1 MSISNTPLNDFPFFN
16 GGGEMGILMRNND
29 WTKTS
34 LGTPDQWPVQL
45 KQLTATILSTPSPML
60 ICWGEEFIQLYN
72 TAFRP
77 ILGINK
83 HPEALGISAEKTY
96 AEIWET
102 IHPLFNQVFAGN
114 PAHFQDFRLEMN
126 RDGYLEEVFFDFSY
140 SPIRDE
146 SGEIKG
152 ILVICNE
159 TTEKVSSLK
168 RISES
173 EELFR
178 TMAEQS
184 KVLIALGD
192 PEGNT
197 IYFNKAWSDLT
208 GKSADE
214 LNNNGWMSTIHPDD
228 LARFQAS
235 AMQSFQLKE
244 PFKEEFR
251 ILGKDGK
258 YHLVLSQNTPRF
270 DKDGLFSGYLG
281 SCTEI
286 TERAEH
292 QWELERAFEQLHLSK
307 EAAQLGTFDL
317 DLEMGTMDWDE
328 RCRTLFG
335 ISHKDAVTYE
345 KDFVTG
351 LHPDDRDHVLS
362 VIDKS
367 FTKDISNGDY
377 DVEYRTV
384 GFEDGTI
391 RWVKAKGK
399 VFFDSNDKPIRFIGS
414 VLDITEQ
421 MNATQQ
427 LAESEARFRSLVE
440 EAPIATCL
448 FVGRDLKIE
457 VANEKMLRV
466 WGKSKSVLGKPL
478 AEAIPELIGQPFLDI
493 LDTIFTTG
501 VAYSGLGMRADLEV
515 DGLLGT
521 YYFDF
526 TYQPLLDSNGE
537 VYGIMDMAVD
547 VTEQVLAQQR
557 IEETQRELLSS
568 FEESPVSIAII
579 SEDNLTFRNV
589 NSSYAAL
596 VDRKPEDLI
605 NKPLLEALPELTG
618 QGFDKILH
626 RVIETGVPFVANGV
640 KVDLLKYGRPETVYV
655 DFTYQPRYEGTDK
668 IVGVLVVAT
677 NVTEQVLARRR
688 IEESETKLRTIISSA
703 PAGIGL
709 YVGPDFIIENPN
721 QTFIDLMGK
730 GPDITGKP
738 LGEVMPELITENQP
752 FLKILDEVFNT
763 GKEYH
768 SSGSLAKI
776 VKNGVM
782 TDGYYNITYTPVFNA
797 GGEVYAILE
806 IGVDVTEQIKSQ
818 QALEEAEA
826 ELRVAIELAGLV
838 TWKLDIKN
846 QTYKY
851 SPRFMEWLGFS
862 EDTQDLMAAYNP
874 LPGEYRES
882 VPERVAEAIAPGS
895 SGFYDNEHP
904 VVNHKTGQV
913 RLIHAQAQVFYD
925 AAGNPAFLSGIAQ
938 DITLQRKMQLALEME
953 VKQRTKELDAA
964 IEQLQTTV
972 EDLAE
977 SNTKL
982 MQSNAELAQFA
993 YIASHDLQEP
1003 LRKISTFS
1011 QLLER
1016 SLGANPSEE
1025 SKNYLGKIR
1034 NSSSRMTALIRDV
1047 LMYSQLV
1054 KENDTYEKVN
1064 LNQIFENVMADY
1076 ELLIEQKEATI
1087 NQQELPTIDAIPL
1100 QMTQLFAN
1108 LLSNALKF
1116 VQKDVKP
1123 VISINA
1129 RMLSEPEAQALG
1141 LSANHQ
1147 YCQIQFADNGIGI
1160 PQEYIEKVF
1169 HIFQRLH
1176 RKSEYEGTGIG
1187 LAICKKIAQ
1196 NHHGDISIENNSDG
1210 GATFN
1215 VILPVKQYA

>member
-1 MSISNTPLNDFPFFN
+1 MSTSNNTANTSPFLN
-16 GGGEMGILMRNND
+16 GGGEMGVLMRDKD

-60 ICWGEEFIQLYN
+60 ICWGEEFVQLYN

-77 ILGINK
+77 ILGTNK
-83 HPEALGISAEKTY
+83 HPEALGISAKKTY

-102 IHPLFNQVFAGN
+102 IEPLFNQVMQGI

-126 RDGYLEEVFFDFSY
+126 REGYLEEVFFDFSY
-140 SPIRDE
+140 SPIKDE
-146 SGEIKG
+146 NGDIKG
-152 ILVICNE
+152 ILVICTE

-168 RISES
+168 RLSKS

-178 TMAEQS
+178 TMAEQTN
-184 KVLIALGD
+184 VLISLGD
-192 PEGNT
+192 PYGNT
-197 IYFNKAWSDLT
+197 IYFNKAWSELT

-214 LNNNGWMSTIHPDD
+214 LSNNGWVDSIHPDD
-228 LARFQAS
+228 LDRFIAS
-235 AMQSFQLKE
+235 TKQSFQLKE
-244 PFKEEFR
+244 PFTDEFR
-251 ILGKDGK
+251 ILGKDNK

-270 DKDGLFSGYLG
+270 DKDGTFGGYLS

-292 QWELERAFEQLHLSK
+292 QQELERAFEQLHLSK

-317 DLEMGTMDWDE
+317 DLERGIMDWDE

-335 ISHKDAVTYE
+335 ITHNGIVTYE

-351 LHPDDRDHVLS
+351 LHPDDRERVLN

-367 FTKDISNGDY
+367 FTKHISNGDY
-377 DVEYRTV
+377 DIEYRTV
-384 GFEDGTI
+384 GFEDEVV

-399 VFFDSNDKPIRFIGS
+399 VFFDENDKPTRFIGS

-448 FVGRDLKIE
+448 FVGRELKIE
-457 VANEKMLRV
+457 VANEKMLAV
-466 WGKSKSVLGKPL
+466 WGKSKSALGKPL
-478 AEAIPELIGQPFLDI
+478 AEAVPELIGQPFLEI
-493 LDTIFTTG
+493 LDTIYTTG
-501 VAYSGLGMRADLEV
+501 VAYTAIGMRGDLKV
-515 DGLLGT
+515 DGILNT
-521 YYFDF
+521 YFFDF
-526 TYQPLLDSNGE
+526 TYQPLFDAKGE
-537 VYGIMDMAVD
+537 VYAIMDMAVD

-596 VDRKPEDLI
+596 VNLKPEDLI
-605 NKPLLEALPELTG
+605 NKPLLEALPELNG
-618 QGFDKILH
+618 QGFDNLL
-626 RVIETGVPFVANGV
+626 RGVIETGVPFVANGV
-640 KVDLLKYGRPETVYV
+640 RVDLMKYGKPESIYV

-668 IVGVLVVAT
+668 VVGVLVVA
-677 NVTEQVLARRR
+677 NEVTEQVIAHRK

-709 YVGPDFIIENPN
+709 YVGADFIIENPN

-730 GPDITGKP
+730 GSDIVGKP
-738 LGEVMPELITENQP
+738 LREVMPELITENQP
-752 FLKILDEVFNT
+752 FLKLLEEVFAT

-782 TDGYYNITYTPVFNA
+782 TDGYYNITYTPVFNKE
-797 GGEVYAILE
+797 GEVYAILE
-806 IGVDVTEQIKSQ
+806 IAVDVTEQIKAQ
-818 QALEEAEA
+818 QALEEAET

-838 TWKLDIKN
+838 TWKLDVKN
-846 QTYKY
+846 QTYSY
-851 SPRFMEWLGFS
+851 SPRFMEWLGFN

-874 LPGEYRES
+874 LPGEYRET
-882 VPERVAEAIAPGS
+882 VPARVAEAIAHGS
-895 SGFYDNEHP
+895 SGIYDNEHP
-904 VVNHKTGQV
+904 VVNHKTGQL
-913 RLIHAQAQVFYD
+913 RLIHAQGQVFYD
-925 AAGNPAFLSGIAQ
+925 TTGNPAFLSGIAQ
-938 DITLQRKMQLALEME
+938 DITLQREMQLALEEE

-964 IEQLQTTV
+964 IEKLQTTV
-972 EDLAE
+972 EELAE

-982 MQSNAELAQFA
+982 IQSNAELAQFA

-1016 SLGANPSEE
+1016 SLGANPSDE
-1025 SKNYLGKIR
+1025 SKNFLGKIR

-1054 KENDTYEKVN
+1054 KENNIYEKVN
-1064 LNQIFENVMADY
+1064 LNQIFENVLADY
-1076 ELLIEQKEATI
+1076 ELLIEQKEANI
-1087 NQQELPTIDAIPL
+1087 NQGELPTIDAIPL

-1116 VQKDVKP
+1116 IPKDVKP

-1129 RMLSEPEAQALG
+1129 RILNEEEAQSLG
-1141 LSANHQ
+1141 LSNN
-1147 YCQIQFADNGIGI
+1147 YTYYNIQFADNGIGI
-1160 PQEYIEKVF
+1160 PPEYIEKVF

-1196 NHHGDISIENNSDG
+1196 NHHGDITIENNSEG

-1215 VILPVKQYA
+1215 VILPVKQVV